1 MISGITKGEELK
13 KIKNGRPG
21 ILGIL
26 TKEYPIITPNKVA
39 KVADKDA
46 IFILVEQMWFSEI
59 KFKSEKEDAYI
70 YLPIWIITVSI
81 IFFGIYSSPII
92 EFSNLS
98 ADYLISGYQN

>member
-1 MISGITKGEELK
+1 MPTTTSQLKIEGFSSIQSDSKSAATINFISYLF
-13 KIKNGRPG
+13 N
-21 ILGIL
+21 
-26 TKEYPIITPNKVA
+26 
-39 KVADKDA
+39 
-46 IFILVEQMWFSEI
+46 FSEI
-59 KFKSEKEDAYI
+59 KFKLEKEDAYI